1 MRNVRVTYAE
11 PRAEL
16 AGRDPTANTMTTTP
30 ATSSC
35 SNTPFP
41 ERLSSRSSSASQ
53 VNTIDELR
61 PVLVEGAI
69 EETNGTE
76 GDVGESKR
84 KRLSEKLRRIL
95 VVCLLVLLIVFAA
108 CAYSMVGPFLPIE
121 VYMLYVLHVANIYGY
136 EPVFFNNIQ

>member
-16 AGRDPTANTMTTTP
+16 AGRDPTVNTMTTTP

-84 KRLSEKLRRIL
+84 KRVSEKLRRIL

-121 VYMLYVLHVANIYGY
+121 VCCCMCCT
-136 EPVFFNNIQ
+136 

>member
-1 MRNVRVTYAE
+1 
-11 PRAEL
+11 
-16 AGRDPTANTMTTTP
+16 MTTTP
-30 ATSSC
+30 ATSSY

-53 VNTIDELR
+53 VNTIDESR
-61 PVLVEGAI
+61 PLLDEGAI
-69 EETNGTE
+69 DET
-76 GDVGESKR
+76 VGIVGGSRR

-121 VYMLYVLHVANIYGY
+121 IYCCMCCM
-136 EPVFFNNIQ
+136 